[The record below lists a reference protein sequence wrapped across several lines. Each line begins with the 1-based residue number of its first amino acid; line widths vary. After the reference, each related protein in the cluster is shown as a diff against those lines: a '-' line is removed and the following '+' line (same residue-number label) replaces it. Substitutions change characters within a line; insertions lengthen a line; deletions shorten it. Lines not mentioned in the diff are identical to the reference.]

1 MEDVSLPRATV
12 EKIVKEILPK
22 DIRLATNTLDLLL
35 DCCGEFI
42 QLVYSEAN
50 TVSEEEKRST
60 INPEHVVRALDSL
73 GFSSL
78 LEDVN
83 VFLKEVKDT
92 DQKRSLK
99 RHDSKAAEQN
109 KMSEEEQIAL
119 QKKLFAEARART
131 LSCALPDAAVNSEM
145 PGTA

>member
-1 MEDVSLPRATV
+1 MGHA
-12 EKIVKEILPK
+12 
-22 DIRLATNTLDLLL
+22 
-35 DCCGEFI
+35 EFI

-92 DQKRSLK
+92 DQKRS
-99 RHDSKAAEQN
+99 E
-109 KMSEEEQIAL
+109 
-119 QKKLFAEARART
+119 
-131 LSCALPDAAVNSEM
+131 LS
-145 PGTA
+145 